1 MKKTTLIATTGAVVL
16 VAGMLV
22 PSMVMADDTERP
34 FLQRVADKVDV
45 SVTDLENAMD
55 EVRAEDQAERD
66 AALQDAYDNG
76 DITKEQYELIQAIR
90 DIREEEREN
99 HEPGTRSEKT
109 STLEALNDA
118 GYDITQ
124 DDLDELHDVMADLGL
139 DGYGPM
145 GGFGGRGMGMGR
157 D

>member
-45 SVTDLENAMD
+45 SVTDLENAMND
-55 EVRAEDQAERD
+55 VRVEDQAERD
-66 AALQDAYDNG
+66 AVLEDAYDNG
-76 DITKEQYELIQAIR
+76 DITKEQYDLILAIR
-90 DIREEEREN
+90 GIRAEEREN
-99 HEPGTRSEKT
+99 HEPGTRPERVNI
-109 STLEALNDA
+109 LDALNDA
-118 GYDITQ
+118 GYDVTQ
-124 DDLDELHDVMADLGL
+124 SDLDELHDVMANLGL